1 MLAKQQGGEV
11 ADDEIS
17 EEVNPFMVQKKDS
30 GPPEMNELDMMAVS
44 QQKKISDIGAPSTI
58 ARLDTKSGMLLLPFG
73 VDRGVNQGEVFTVW
87 KDKKK
92 RQEFVQSSRK
102 GTSWLTS
109 SHDSASRKNCD
120 RATLFTSFLKKNKIS
135 NFLMKIFS
143 HIIKLLFILSLFVL
157 GGCFTASPDD
167 DRMPQGR
174 PASWEYS
181 LPGGFDRG
189 GFNR

>member
-1 MLAKQQGGEV
+1 LA
-11 ADDEIS
+11 S
-17 EEVNPFMVQKKDS
+17 
-30 GPPEMNELDMMAVS
+30 L
-44 QQKKISDIGAPSTI
+44 
-58 ARLDTKSGMLLLPFG
+58 
-73 VDRGVNQGEVFTVW
+73 
-87 KDKKK
+87 
-92 RQEFVQSSRK
+92 
-102 GTSWLTS
+102 
-109 SHDSASRKNCD
+109 KNCAL
-120 RATLFTSFLKKNKIS
+120 ATQSTSFLKKNKIS

-143 HIIKLLFILSLFVL
+143 HITKLLFILSLFVL